1 MRLEQR
7 NQRPKRA
14 MMKMNRYKTKQNT
27 NCPNRRTMDSARIQ
41 ENDNKSYLILEEDN
55 DDNIMKNINRDINK
69 EQEFIK
75 DDKDNNN
82 NKNFFNYLKE
92 NDIVSNDYE
101 INDTASNDC
110 EEVGTRSD
118 FNYSSDSDI
127 VSNNC
132 EAVGTRSDFYYR
144 SDSDTVSNNCE
155 EVGTRSDFNYL
166 SGNDTLR
173 NDCEINIKQD
183 LENNS
188 KNILNQKELE
198 KKNTM
203 KIVTQN
209 IRGISSD
216 KKKADF
222 GRN

>member
-118 FNYSSDSDI
+118 FNY
-127 VSNNC
+127 
-132 EAVGTRSDFYYR
+132 
-144 SDSDTVSNNCE
+144 
-155 EVGTRSDFNYL
+155 L